1 MSAMKASGLKFLNCL
16 VLRILGVAFNV
27 RIELVNGMN

>member
-1 MSAMKASGLKFLNCL
+1 MSSMKASGLKFFNCL

-27 RIELVNGMN
+27 RIEVVNGIN